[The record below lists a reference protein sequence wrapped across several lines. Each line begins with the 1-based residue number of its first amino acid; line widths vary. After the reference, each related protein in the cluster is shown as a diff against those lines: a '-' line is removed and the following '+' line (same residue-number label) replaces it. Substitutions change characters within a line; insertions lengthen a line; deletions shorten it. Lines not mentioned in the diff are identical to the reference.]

1 MDAFYYIIV
10 TVFGNIVTALFTKEK
25 KSAKTIVH
33 LILLFA
39 LCGIENLILQQR
51 LSTDLIYM
59 LYPLTVYLPLILYYI
74 FVLKTPVC
82 QAIFAVT
89 GAYMLTTPRKWI
101 CLFFKNMI
109 NGGAAA
115 DILIQICVSA
125 GLIFVVY
132 KFVSPVVIK
141 IFSFGKQEANYL
153 CVMPLTAYIIT
164 YATTVYSDVLFKY
177 PSITI
182 PLLTTVMSVSFIGF
196 EVYFFNYSA
205 KKSNLQHAQE
215 LFKMQINSAKKLF
228 LSKEE
233 ENFFCKNQAANSLLS
248 MYKYAAKEK
257 NILFACSCKLP
268 EDTDSAEVFAILS
281 YILNSALN
289 SAKSYIKLEILKIKN
304 QIFIK
309 VQTDGDASYETSFLN
324 TLQLACSKSGGMLYT
339 NNKQYDIQVAIK
351 DR

>member
-39 LCGIENLILQQR
+39 LCGVENLILQQR
-51 LSTDLIYM
+51 LSTDLIYI
-59 LYPLTVYLPLILYYI
+59 LYPLTVHLPLILYYI

-132 KFVSPVVIK
+132 KSVSPVVIK
-141 IFSFGKQEANYL
+141 IFSFGKQEVNYL

-196 EVYFFNYSA
+196 EVYFFNYSVE
-205 KKSNLQHAQE
+205 KSNLQHAQE

-233 ENFFCKNQAANSLLS
+233 EKIRPQIRFYRCINMPQRKKTFFSHAAANSRR
-248 MYKYAAKEK
+248 
-257 NILFACSCKLP
+257 I
-268 EDTDSAEVFAILS
+268 
-281 YILNSALN
+281 
-289 SAKSYIKLEILKIKN
+289 
-304 QIFIK
+304 QIPPK
-309 VQTDGDASYETSFLN
+309 C
-324 TLQLACSKSGGMLYT
+324 LQFFH
-339 NNKQYDIQVAIK
+339 IF
-351 DR
+351 